1 MKLNKLMLATAI
13 AFSTASVAHAAP
25 TPNQGSGTVTFSGEI
40 IDAPCSITPDSVDQ
54 TVPMGQISSRILA
67 KEGKSSAEPFSIEL
81 KDCALNTVKNVKVT
95 FTGTPDAVNSKLLAL
110 SGSASGAGIVIYDQ
124 LHAKEVE
131 LGTATDGQG
140 LNEGN
145 NALKFAAYLQ
155 GNSASG
161 AVVPGQF
168 TSVANFTLA
177 YQ

>member
-1 MKLNKLMLATAI
+1 M
-13 AFSTASVAHAAP
+13 
-25 TPNQGSGTVTFSGEI
+25 
-40 IDAPCSITPDSVDQ
+40 
-54 TVPMGQISSRILA
+54 
-67 KEGKSSAEPFSIEL
+67 
-81 KDCALNTVKNVKVT
+81 KNVKVT

-161 AVVPGQF
+161 AVVPGKF